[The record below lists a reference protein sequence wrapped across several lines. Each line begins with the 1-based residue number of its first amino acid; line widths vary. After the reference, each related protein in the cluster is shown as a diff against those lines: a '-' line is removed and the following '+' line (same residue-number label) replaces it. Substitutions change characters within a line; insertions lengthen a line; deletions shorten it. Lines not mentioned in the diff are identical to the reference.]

1 MLYDMMEF
9 KNNILEQIGN
19 TPLIKLNKINKGL
32 KPQIFAKLE
41 SANPGGSVKDR
52 IGYAMI
58 VDAEKRGELKPGGT
72 IIEATSGNTG
82 IGLAITAAVKGY
94 KSIFVVTDKVSQ
106 EKINYLKAFGA
117 EVIVVS
123 RFADPEDPE
132 YYVNVAKRLHQEI
145 PNSFFAYQY
154 SNPSNPEIHYR
165 TTGPEIWR
173 QTDGK
178 ITHFVSSIGT
188 GGTISGA
195 GRFLKE
201 KNPNIQVI
209 AADPLGSIF
218 KHYKE
223 TGEIIKGTP
232 YLVEGIGQDCLPAN
246 VHFQYIDKIYN
257 ISDKESFA
265 AARRLT
271 LEEGIFCGGSTGTI
285 VHVALEIARDLTEN
299 DVIVFIVCDTGER
312 YLSKMHNIEWLR
324 QNRMLDPEIR
334 TLRDLSDQKKQ
345 KGFEEIVF
353 VKETDTVKDV
363 LEIISKTG
371 YSNIPVL
378 KGRQSVGC
386 VKENKLLAKLVD
398 DPLLYNKQVSAVMDE
413 SLPILDAKTEISEVK
428 KYLKDNSA
436 ILVSDFG
443 LITDIITRYDL
454 INIQV

>member
-1 MLYDMMEF
+1 MKY

-19 TPLIKLNKINKGL
+19 TPLIKLNRINKGL

-58 VDAEKRGELKPGGT
+58 VDAEKNGELKPGGT

-82 IGLAITAAVKGY
+82 IGLALTALVKGY
-94 KSIFVVTDKVSQ
+94 KSIFVVTDKVSD
-106 EKINYLKAFGA
+106 EKINYLKALGS

-123 RFADPEDPE
+123 NSVDPEHPE
-132 YYVNVAKRLHQEI
+132 YYVNVAKRLNKEV

-165 TTGPEIWR
+165 TTGPEIWD

-178 ITHFVSSIGT
+178 ITHFISSIGT
-188 GGTISGA
+188 GGTISGT
-195 GRFLKE
+195 GRYLKE
-201 KNPNIQVI
+201 KNPNIKVI

-223 TGEIIKGTP
+223 KGELIKGTP
-232 YLVEGIGQDCLPAN
+232 YLVEGIGQDCLPKN
-246 VHFQYIDKIYN
+246 VHFQYIDKIVN
-257 ISDKESFA
+257 ISDKESFS

-271 LEEGIFCGGSTGTI
+271 KEEGIFCGGSTGTI
-285 VHVALEIARDLTEN
+285 VHVALEVAKECNED

-312 YLSKMHNIEWLR
+312 YLSKVHNIEWLK
-324 QNRMLDPEIR
+324 QNRMLEPEVR
-334 TLRDLSDQKKQ
+334 TLRDLSDIKKQ
-345 KGFEEIVF
+345 KGVEEIASI
-353 VKETDTVKDV
+353 KETDFVKNV
-363 LEIISKTG
+363 LNLISKTG
-371 YSNIPVL
+371 YSQIPVME
-378 KGRQSVGC
+378 GRQSIGC
-386 VKENKLLAKLVD
+386 IRENVLLTKLVD
-398 DPLLYNKQVSAVMDE
+398 NPLVYSSTIKEVMEE
-413 SLPILDAKTEISEVK
+413 SLPILEAKTELEEVK
-428 KYLKDNSA
+428 KYLRNNSA

-454 INIQV
+454 INLDNK

>member
-1 MLYDMMEF
+1 MEF
-9 KNNILEQIGN
+9 RNNILEQIGN
-19 TPLIKLNKINKGL
+19 TPLIKLNKINRGL
-32 KPQIFAKLE
+32 KPLIFAKLE

-52 IGYAMI
+52 IGLAMI
-58 VDAEKRGELKPGGT
+58 EDAERRGELKPGGT

-82 IGLAITAAVKGY
+82 IGLALTAAVKGY
-94 KSIFVVTDKVSQ
+94 KCIFVVTDKVSQ
-106 EKINYLKAFGA
+106 EKINYLKALGA

-123 RFADPEDPE
+123 RFVDPDDPE
-132 YYVNVAKRLHQEI
+132 YYVNVAKRLHKEI

-154 SNPSNPEIHYR
+154 SNPSNPEMHYR

-178 ITHFVSSIGT
+178 ITHFISSIGT
-188 GGTISGA
+188 GGTISGT

-223 TGEIIKGTP
+223 TGELIKGTP

-246 VHFQYIDKIYN
+246 VHFQYIDKIFN
-257 ISDKESFA
+257 ISDKESFT
-265 AARRLT
+265 AARKLT

-285 VHVALEIARDLTEN
+285 VHVALQVAKECSEN

-312 YLSKMHNIEWLR
+312 YLSKMHNEEWLR

-334 TLRDLSDQKKQ
+334 TLRDLSDIKKQ
-345 KGFEEIVF
+345 KGYEEIVS
-353 VKETDTVKDV
+353 VKETDSIKDV
-363 LEIISKTG
+363 LEVITRTG

-378 KGRQSVGC
+378 RGRQSIGC
-386 VKENKLLAKLVD
+386 IKENKLLARLVE
-398 DPLLYNKQVSAVMDE
+398 DPTLYNAKVKDLMEE
-413 SLPILDAKTEISEVK
+413 SLPILDAKTEIAEVK
-428 KYLKDNSA
+428 KYLKENPA

-443 LITDIITRYDL
+443 LVTDIITRYDL
-454 INIQV
+454 LEYNS

>member
-1 MLYDMMEF
+1 MSIKLEY

-58 VDAEKRGELKPGGT
+58 DDAEKRGELKPGGT

-82 IGLAITAAVKGY
+82 IGLAITAAVRGY

-154 SNPSNPEIHYR
+154 SNPSNPEMHYR
-165 TTGPEIWR
+165 TTDPEIWR

-188 GGTISGA
+188 GGTISGT

-201 KNPNIQVI
+201 KNPKIQVI

-285 VHVALEIARDLTEN
+285 VHVALEIAKDLTEN

-334 TLRDLSDQKKQ
+334 ILRDLSDLKKQ

-371 YSNIPVL
+371 FSNIPVL

-386 VKENKLLAKLVD
+386 IKENKLLAKLVD
-398 DPLLYNKQVSAVMDE
+398 DPLLYNKQVNAVMEE
-413 SLPILDAKTEISEVK
+413 SLPVLDAKIDISVVK
-428 KYLKDNSA
+428 NYLKDNSA

-454 INIQV
+454 LDIQA

>member
-1 MLYDMMEF
+1 LDY

-58 VDAEKRGELKPGGT
+58 IDAEKSGELKPGGT

-82 IGLAITAAVKGY
+82 IGLVLTASVKGY
-94 KSIFVVTDKVSQ
+94 KCIFVVTDKVSD
-106 EKINYLKAFGA
+106 EKINYLKALGS

-123 RFADPEDPE
+123 NSVEPEHPE
-132 YYVNVAKRLHQEI
+132 YYVNVAKRLNKEI

-154 SNPSNPEIHYR
+154 SNPSNPEIHYH
-165 TTGPEIWR
+165 TTGPEIWK

-178 ITHFVSSIGT
+178 ITHFISSIGT
-188 GGTISGA
+188 GGTISGT

-201 KNPNIQVI
+201 KNPEIKVI

-232 YLVEGIGQDCLPAN
+232 YLVEGIGQDCLPKN
-246 VHFQYIDKIYN
+246 VHFQYIDQIYN

-265 AARRLT
+265 SARRLT
-271 LEEGIFCGGSTGTI
+271 KEEGIFCGGSTGTI
-285 VHVALEIARDLTEN
+285 VHVVLEVAKECSEN
-299 DVIVFIVCDTGER
+299 DLIVFIVCDTGER
-312 YLSKMHNIEWLR
+312 YLSKVHNIEWLK
-324 QNRMLDPEIR
+324 QNRMLEPDVR
-334 TLRDLSDQKKQ
+334 TLRDLSDIKKQ
-345 KGFEEIVF
+345 KGFEEIVSI
-353 VKETDTVKDV
+353 KETDYVKDV
-363 LEIISKTG
+363 LGLISKTG
-371 YSNIPVL
+371 YSQIPVMQG
-378 KGRQSVGC
+378 KQSIGC
-386 VKENKLLAKLVD
+386 IRENVLLTKLVD
-398 DPLLYNKQVSAVMDE
+398 NPLLYNFTIKEIMEE
-413 SLPILDAKTEISEVK
+413 SLPILEAKTEIEEVK
-428 KYLKDNSA
+428 KCLRNNSA

-454 INIQV
+454 INLDNK

>member
-1 MLYDMMEF
+1 MKY

-19 TPLIKLNKINKGL
+19 TPLIKLNRISKGL

-52 IGYAMI
+52 IGLAMI
-58 VDAEKRGELKPGGT
+58 IDAEKHGNLKPGGM

-82 IGLAITAAVKGY
+82 IGLALSAAVKGY
-94 KSIFVVTDKVSQ
+94 KSIFVVTEKVSE
-106 EKINYLKAFGA
+106 EKINYLKALGS

-123 RFADPEDPE
+123 NSVEPVHPE
-132 YYVNVAKRLHQEI
+132 YYVNVAKRLAKEI

-154 SNPSNPEIHYR
+154 SNPSNPEIHYQ
-165 TTGPEIWR
+165 TTGPEIWE

-178 ITHFVSSIGT
+178 ITHFISSIGT
-188 GGTISGA
+188 GGTISGT

-201 KNPNIQVI
+201 KNPNIKVI

-218 KHYKE
+218 KHFKE

-232 YLVEGIGQDCLPAN
+232 YLVEGIGQDCLPEN

-271 LEEGIFCGGSTGTI
+271 KEEGIFCGGSTGTI
-285 VHVALEIARDLTEN
+285 VHVALEVAKECSAN
-299 DVIVFIVCDTGER
+299 DIIVFIVCDTGER
-312 YLSKMHNIEWLR
+312 YLTKVHNLEWLK
-324 QNRMLDPEIR
+324 QNRMLEPELR
-334 TLRDLSDQKKQ
+334 TLRDLSDIKKQ
-345 KGFEEIVF
+345 KGFEEIIS
-353 VKETDTVKDV
+353 VKETDFVKDV
-363 LEIISKTG
+363 LNLISKTG
-371 YSNIPVL
+371 YSQIPVME
-378 KGRQSVGC
+378 GRQSKGSIR
-386 VKENKLLAKLVD
+386 ENRLLTKLVEN
-398 DPLLYNKQVSAVMDE
+398 PLLYNSSIVEVMEE
-413 SLPILDAKTEISEVK
+413 SLPILEAKTEIEEVK
-428 KYLKDNSA
+428 KYLKTHSA

-454 INIQV
+454 LNIQH

>member
-1 MLYDMMEF
+1 MDY

-58 VDAEKRGELKPGGT
+58 EDAERRGELNPGGT

-82 IGLAITAAVKGY
+82 IGLALTAAVKGY
-94 KSIFVVTDKVSQ
+94 KCIFVVTDKVSN
-106 EKINYLKAFGA
+106 EKINYLKALGS

-123 RFADPEDPE
+123 NRVDPDDPE
-132 YYVNVAKRLHQEI
+132 YYVNVAKRLHKEI

-154 SNPSNPEIHYR
+154 SNPSNPEMHYR

-188 GGTISGA
+188 GGTISGT

-201 KNPNIQVI
+201 KNPDIQVI

-223 TGEIIKGTP
+223 TGELIKGTP

-257 ISDKESFA
+257 ISDKDSFT
-265 AARRLT
+265 AARKLT
-271 LEEGIFCGGSTGTI
+271 KEEGIFCGGSTGTI
-285 VHVALEIARDLTEN
+285 VHVALQVAKECSEN

-312 YLSKMHNIEWLR
+312 YLSKMHNEEWLR
-324 QNRMLDPEIR
+324 QNRMLDPEVR
-334 TLRDLSDQKKQ
+334 TLRDLSDLKKQ
-345 KGFEEIVF
+345 KGFEEIVS
-353 VKETDTVKDV
+353 VKESDKVKDA
-363 LEIISKTG
+363 LELITKTG
-371 YSNIPVL
+371 YSNIPVMV
-378 KGRQSVGC
+378 GRKPIGVI
-386 VKENKLLAKLVD
+386 KENKLLAKLVEN
-398 DPLLYNKQVSAVMDE
+398 PLLYNFEIKEVMEE
-413 SLPILDAKTEISEVK
+413 SLPVLEAKTEIDEVK
-428 KYLKDNSA
+428 KYLKNNSA

-454 INIQV
+454 INLQQ

>member
-1 MLYDMMEF
+1 MKY

-58 VDAEKRGELKPGGT
+58 ADAEKRGIIKPGGT

-82 IGLAITAAVKGY
+82 IGLALTAAVKGY
-94 KSIFVVTDKVSQ
+94 KCVFVVTSKVSD
-106 EKINYLKAFGA
+106 EKINYLKALGA

-123 RFADPEDPE
+123 NLADPDSPE
-132 YYVNVAKRLHQEI
+132 YYVNVAKRLAKEI

-154 SNPSNPEIHYR
+154 SNPSNPEIHYQ
-165 TTGPEIWR
+165 TTGPEIWE

-178 ITHFVSSIGT
+178 ITHFISSIGT
-188 GGTISGA
+188 GGTISGT

-201 KNPNIQVI
+201 KNPDVKII

-223 TGEIIKGTP
+223 TGELISGTP
-232 YLVEGIGQDCLPAN
+232 YLVEGIGQDCLPEN

-257 ISDKESFA
+257 ISDKESFS

-271 LEEGIFCGGSTGTI
+271 KEEGIFCGGSTGTI
-285 VHVALEIARDLTEN
+285 VHVALEVAKNCSED

-312 YLSKMHNIEWLR
+312 YLTKVHNIEWLK
-324 QNRMLDPEIR
+324 QNRMLEPEIR
-334 TLRDLSDQKKQ
+334 TLRDLSDIKKQ
-345 KGFEEIVF
+345 KGVEEIVS
-353 VKETDTVKDV
+353 VKDTDFVKDV
-363 LEIISKTG
+363 LQLISKTG
-371 YSNIPVL
+371 YSQIPVMQ
-378 KGRQSVGC
+378 GRQSIGC
-386 VKENKLLAKLVD
+386 IRENRLLAKMVEN
-398 DPLLYNKQVSAVMDE
+398 PLLYNSQIKDVMEE
-413 SLPILDAKTEISEVK
+413 SLPILDAKTEVEEVK
-428 KYLKDNSA
+428 KYLKTNSA
-436 ILVSDFG
+436 ILVSDFS

-454 INIQV
+454 INLDNK

>member
-1 MLYDMMEF
+1 MEY

-19 TPLIKLNKINKGL
+19 TPLIKLNKINKEL

-52 IGYAMI
+52 IGLAMI
-58 VDAEKRGELKPGGT
+58 EDAEKRGELKPGGT

-82 IGLAITAAVKGY
+82 IGLALTAAVKGY
-94 KSIFVVTDKVSQ
+94 KCIFVVTDKVSQ
-106 EKINYLKAFGA
+106 EKINYLKALGA
-117 EVIVVS
+117 EVVVVS
-123 RFADPEDPE
+123 RFVDPDAPD
-132 YYVNVAKRLHQEI
+132 YYVNVAKRLHKEI

-154 SNPSNPEIHYR
+154 SNPSNPEMHYR

-173 QTDGK
+173 QTEGK

-188 GGTISGA
+188 GGTISGT

-201 KNPNIQVI
+201 KNPDIQVI

-223 TGEIIKGTP
+223 TGELIKGTP

-285 VHVALEIARDLTEN
+285 VHVTLEIAKDLTEK

-312 YLSKMHNIEWLR
+312 YLSKMHNEEWLR

-334 TLRDLSDQKKQ
+334 ILRDLSDIKKQ
-345 KGFEEIVF
+345 KGYEEIVS
-353 VKETDTVKDV
+353 VKETDSVKDA
-363 LEIISKTG
+363 LELISKTG

-378 KGRQSVGC
+378 KGRQSVGTI
-386 VKENKLLAKLVD
+386 KESKLLLKLVE
-398 DPLLYNKQVSAVMDE
+398 DPTLYNATVKSVMEE

-428 KYLKDNSA
+428 NVLKEHSA

-454 INIQV
+454 INLDK

>member
-1 MLYDMMEF
+1 MKY

-19 TPLIKLNKINKGL
+19 TPLIKLNRINKGL

-52 IGYAMI
+52 IGYAMV

-82 IGLAITAAVKGY
+82 IGLALSAAVKGY
-94 KSIFVVTDKVSQ
+94 KCIFVVTSKVSE
-106 EKINYLKAFGA
+106 EKINYLKALGS

-123 RFADPEDPE
+123 NLSDPDSPE
-132 YYVNVAKRLHQEI
+132 YYVNVAKRLHKEI

-165 TTGPEIWR
+165 TTGPEIWE

-188 GGTISGA
+188 GGTISGT
-195 GRFLKE
+195 GRYLKE
-201 KNPNIQVI
+201 KNPDIKI
-209 AADPLGSIF
+209 IGADPLGSIF

-223 TGEIIKGTP
+223 TGELIHGSP
-232 YLVEGIGQDCLPAN
+232 YLVEGIGQDCLPSN
-246 VHFQYIDKIYN
+246 VHFQYIDKIIN

-271 LEEGIFCGGSTGTI
+271 KEEGIFCGGSTGTI
-285 VHVALEIARDLTEN
+285 VQVALNISKDLTEN
-299 DVIVFIVCDTGER
+299 DVVVFIVCDTGER
-312 YLSKMHNIEWLR
+312 YLSKMHNIEWLK

-334 TLRDLSDQKKQ
+334 TLRDLSDLKKQ
-345 KGFEEIVF
+345 RGFEEIISI
-353 VKETDTVKDV
+353 KESDKVKDV
-363 LEIISKTG
+363 LELITKTG
-371 YSNIPVL
+371 YSNIPVMTG
-378 KGRQSVGC
+378 KQSIGAIR
-386 VKENKLLAKLVD
+386 ENKLLAKLVEN
-398 DPLLYNKQVSAVMDE
+398 PTLYNSEVKDVMEE
-413 SLPILDAKTEISEVK
+413 SLPILDAKTEIEEVK
-428 KYLKDNSA
+428 KYLKTHSA
-436 ILVSDFG
+436 ILVSDFS

-454 INIQV
+454 INLDNK

>member
-1 MLYDMMEF
+1 MEF
-9 KNNILEQIGN
+9 KNSILEQIGN
-19 TPLIKLNKINKGL
+19 TPLIKLNKINRGL
-32 KPQIFAKLE
+32 KPLMFAKLE
-41 SANPGGSVKDR
+41 SSNPGGSVKDR
-52 IGYAMI
+52 IGLAMI
-58 VDAEKRGELKPGGT
+58 EDAERRGELKPGGT

-82 IGLAITAAVKGY
+82 IGLALTAAVKGY
-94 KSIFVVTDKVSQ
+94 KCIFVVTDKVSN

-132 YYVNVAKRLHQEI
+132 YYVNVAKRLHKEI

-154 SNPSNPEIHYR
+154 SNPSNPEMHYR

-188 GGTISGA
+188 GGTISGT

-201 KNPNIQVI
+201 KNPDIQVI

-223 TGEIIKGTP
+223 KGELIKGTP
-232 YLVEGIGQDCLPAN
+232 YLVEGIGQDCLPEN

-257 ISDKESFA
+257 VSDKESFA
-265 AARRLT
+265 AARKLT

-285 VHVALEIARDLTEN
+285 VHVALEVAKDCNPN
-299 DVIVFIVCDTGER
+299 DIIVFIVCDTGER

-324 QNRMLDPEIR
+324 QNRMLDPTVR
-334 TLRDLSDQKKQ
+334 TLRDLSDLKKQ
-345 KGFEEIVF
+345 KGYEEIVS
-353 VKETDTVKDV
+353 VKETDSIRDV
-363 LEIISKTG
+363 LELITKTG
-371 YSNIPVL
+371 FSNIPVL
-378 KGRQSVGC
+378 KGRQSIGC
-386 VKENKLLAKLVD
+386 IKENKLLAKLVD
-398 DPLLYNKQVSAVMDE
+398 DPTLYNAKVKEVMEE
-413 SLPILDAKTEISEVK
+413 SLPVLDAKTDINEVK
-428 KYLKDNSA
+428 EFLKNNSA

-454 INIQV
+454 LWLS